1 MNTATAV
8 AMNGNQNA
16 GVPDAVEMASG
27 GEASTTA
34 IRTATNGNSVWNYIG
49 YGLILLTGASL
60 IYSVVYYHKSL
71 AKMQKGDTDLKAEI
85 ESLKGEVTSLRNTSK
100 IKAKT
105 RF

>member
-34 IRTATNGNSVWNYIG
+34 IRNGGSGNSVWNYIG

-60 IYSVVYYHKSL
+60 IYSVIYYHKSL
-71 AKMQKGDTDLKAEI
+71 SKMQKDDTDLKAEI
-85 ESLKGEVTSLRNTSK
+85 DSLKSQVTSLKNTSK

>member
-27 GEASTTA
+27 GEASITA
-34 IRTATNGNSVWNYIG
+34 IRNGGNGKSAWNYIG
-49 YGLILLTGASL
+49 YALILLTGASL

-71 AKMQKGDTDLKAEI
+71 SKMQKDDTDLKAEI
-85 ESLKGEVTSLRNTSK
+85 DSLKNQVTSLKNTSK

>member
-34 IRTATNGNSVWNYIG
+34 MRNGGSGKSGWNYVG
-49 YGLILLTGASL
+49 YALILLTGASL

-71 AKMQKGDTDLKAEI
+71 SKMQKDDTDLKAEI
-85 ESLKGEVTSLRNTSK
+85 DSLKNQVTSLKNTSK

>member
-34 IRTATNGNSVWNYIG
+34 IRNGGSGNSVWNYIG

-60 IYSVVYYHKSL
+60 IYSVIYYHKSL
-71 AKMQKGDTDLKAEI
+71 SKMQKDDTDLKAEI
-85 ESLKGEVTSLRNTSK
+85 DSLKSQVTSLKNTSK
-100 IKAKT
+100 ITAKT

>member
-27 GEASTTA
+27 GEASVSS
-34 IRTATNGNSVWNYIG
+34 IRNSGNGKSVWNYIG

-60 IYSVVYYHKSL
+60 VYSVVYYHKSL
-71 AKMQKGDTDLKAEI
+71 ARMQKDDTDLKAEI
-85 ESLKGEVTSLRNTSK
+85 ESLKGQVNSIKNTSK